1 MEPLYILFVSA
12 GGVFLVLLF
21 AYFLVGIE
29 SLRYKAKTKKNIH
42 KAYND
47 KNLAKIEYDC
57 AFYDG
62 DLYSREHSSEH
73 AKQVTID
80 EVLSGE
86 AEGKDEEDELSRFY
100 PIEEVH
106 ENVVIGHYDPES
118 VTDYKN

>member
-21 AYFLVGIE
+21 AYFLVGID
-29 SLRYKAKTKKNIH
+29 SWRHKVKTKKNIH

-62 DLYSREHSSEH
+62 DLYSRDNSNEH

-80 EVLSGE
+80 ELLSGE
-86 AEGKDEEDELSRFY
+86 AESDDEGDELTRFY
-100 PIEEVH
+100 PIEEIH
-106 ENVVIGHYDPES
+106 ENVVVGHFDPES
-118 VTDYKN
+118 VSDYKN

>member
-1 MEPLYILFVSA
+1 MEPLYILFIVA
-12 GGVFLVLLF
+12 GSVFLFILL
-21 AYFLVGIE
+21 AYFAFSIKSWRYRVK
-29 SLRYKAKTKKNIH
+29 LRKDIQ

-62 DLYSREHSSEH
+62 DLYSREHRSEH

-86 AEGKDEEDELSRFY
+86 AESEEDWDELSRFNA
-100 PIEEVH
+100 IEEVQ
-106 ENVVIGHYDPES
+106 ENSVEGHYDPEA
-118 VTDYKN
+118 VKDN